1 MSATHQPAV
10 LAKVPTEGTF
20 LTLDLA
26 HVDDAGSVLEAVR
39 RLEARADTV
48 LGVGEPLVRGA
59 GRRVDGLRGFPAF
72 AGASVAVPSTQA
84 AAFVFLS
91 GGDGGERVHRA
102 RELVAALGKVRVV
115 DDVPAFSY
123 AGGRDLSGYEDG
135 TENPEERAA
144 EVALV
149 SEGLGK
155 GGSFVAVQRWVH
167 TLSVLEGLS
176 PTARDHVIG
185 RSRETNEELDDAPES
200 AHVKRSAQE
209 SYSPEAFMLRR
220 SMPFGS
226 ASQHGLVFVAY
237 GSSLDAYERVLR
249 RMVGLDDGI
258 RDAIFTYSRPVTGG
272 YYFCPP
278 VRGGRY
284 DLRAL
289 VPTT

>member
-237 GSSLDAYERVLR
+237 GSSLDAYERVMR

-289 VPTT
+289 VPMS

>member
-10 LAKVPTEGTF
+10 LAQVPAEGTF

-26 HVDDAGSVLEAVR
+26 HVGSAAHVLEAVK
-39 RLEARADTV
+39 RLDARDDMV
-48 LGVGEPLVRGA
+48 LGLGEPLVRGA
-59 GRRVDGLRGFPAF
+59 GLALEGLRGFPAL
-72 AGASVAVPSTQA
+72 AGPSVAVPSTQA
-84 AAFVFLS
+84 SLFVFLA
-91 GGDGGERVHRA
+91 GGEGGERVHRA
-102 RELVAALGKVRVV
+102 RELVASLGEVRVV

-135 TENPEERAA
+135 TENPEDRAA

-149 SEGLGK
+149 ADGPAR

-167 TLSVLEGLS
+167 TLSALEAMAPS
-176 PTARDHVIG
+176 ARDHVIG

-209 SYSPEAFMLRR
+209 SFTPEAFMLRR

-226 ASQHGLVFVAY
+226 ATEHGLVFVAY
-237 GSSLDAYERVLR
+237 GSSLDAYERVMR
-249 RMVGLDDGI
+249 RMAGLDDGI

-284 DLRAL
+284 DLTAL
-289 VPTT
+289 VATT